1 MLWPMST
8 TGDETRGAPVG
19 PILPVAMLVLLAV
32 ALVPALY
39 VAARAIGLPPVVAW
53 LTTAVISIA
62 SVPLGLRVLPR
73 RLGEP
78 RRANVV
84 LLAVWFGLGLYA
96 AVHVAWMSPFMLDV
110 ERARHASNP
119 IRRSID
125 EDKSEPGFFLRH
137 NCYTSYAV
145 AGLLAT
151 QGAENV
157 YDPSQYRNAAEETE
171 IHRRIGE
178 ALTVDSYQY
187 PPPFL
192 LLPRLLRSITG
203 DFFETRSL
211 WFAINILA
219 FTLTA
224 VAFARW
230 AGRDEF
236 GPVWLVW
243 PAVLAAWTARS
254 TLQIGN
260 AHLLVITLSLA
271 GMLALESRRHALG
284 GALLG
289 FTIASKLFPGVLLV
303 YLIVRRSWRAV
314 LWTLGW
320 MAAYAVATL
329 LLFGTL
335 PYAAFLT
342 YHLPRLAS
350 GEAFSFARE
359 RIVPLTLNGSGMGQP
374 FKLDKLNWLGGLD
387 PILVAH
393 VMTWLY
399 TVGLLV
405 AIVVLGVRHLRSSP
419 GPPEPIDLAR
429 VWVVILILGQ
439 MRAPFLPL
447 YGNIALLWLLPLLLP
462 RRRSAPLFAVG
473 LATLWLVFATVVPL
487 PWGPS
492 TIRFDMVFTM
502 MSFLAALGLCSVVL
516 LDPRGKAVLA
526 RIGGL
531 RGPS

>member
-1 MLWPMST
+1 ML
-8 TGDETRGAPVG
+8 A
-19 PILPVAMLVLLAV
+19 LLAV
-32 ALVPALY
+32 AFVPALY
-39 VAARAIGLPPVVAW
+39 LAARAIGLPPAVGWVTAAVVCA
-53 LTTAVISIA
+53 AA
-62 SVPLGLRVLPR
+62 VPLGLRVLPR

-78 RRANVV
+78 RRAHVV
-84 LLAVWFGLGLYA
+84 LLVVWFGLGLYA

-110 ERARHASNP
+110 ERSRHAFNP
-119 IRRSID
+119 TPRPID
-125 EDKSEPGFFLRH
+125 EDESDPAFYLRH

-145 AGLLAT
+145 AGLLAA

-157 YDPSQYRNAAEETE
+157 YDPSQYRDPVEETE

-178 ALTVDSYQY
+178 MLTIDRYQY

-192 LLPRLLRSITG
+192 LLPRLLRWITG
-203 DFFETRSL
+203 DFFKTRSL

-219 FTLTA
+219 FTLTVA
-224 VAFARW
+224 AFARW
-230 AGRDEF
+230 VARDEF

-243 PAVLAAWTARS
+243 ATVLATWIARG

-260 AHLLVITLSLA
+260 FHLLVITLSLA

-289 FTIASKLFPGVLLV
+289 FTIASKLFPGVLLA
-303 YLIVRRSWRAV
+303 YLVVRRSWRAV
-314 LWTLGW
+314 AWTLGW
-320 MAAYAVATL
+320 MTAYAAATL
-329 LLFGTL
+329 LLFGAR
-335 PYAAFLT
+335 PYVAFLT

-359 RIVPLTLNGSGMGQP
+359 CIRPLTLNGSVMGLP
-374 FKLDKLNWLGGLD
+374 FKLDKLDWLDGLD
-387 PILVAH
+387 PGLVAH

-405 AIVVLGVRHLRSSP
+405 AIFVLGVRHLRSSP
-419 GPPEPIDLAR
+419 GTPERIDLVR
-429 VWVVILILGQ
+429 VWIVILILGQ
-439 MRAPFLPL
+439 MRSPFLPL

-462 RRRSAPLFAVG
+462 RRRPAPVLAVG
-473 LATLWLVFATVVPL
+473 LAILWLVFATIVPL

-492 TIRFDMVFTM
+492 TIRFDLVFTM
-502 MSFLAALGLCSVVL
+502 MSFFAALGLCSVVL
-516 LDPRGKAVLA
+516 LDPLGKAVLA

-531 RGPS
+531 RGPN